1 VDFIGFDVIFIL
13 SHVLVVV
20 SVIALFVILVRFLLA
35 ATRAANALTAERTL
49 RVERLR
55 AEDDNDNE
63 RPPTGPTPEP

>member
-1 VDFIGFDVIFIL
+1 
-13 SHVLVVV
+13 VV
-20 SVIALFVILVRFLLA
+20 SAIALFVILVRFLLA